1 MAELGLLVV
10 DYLAGMALSAPVL
23 SHDAAGLAL

>member
-1 MAELGLLVV
+1 MPELALL
-10 DYLAGMALSAPVL
+10 DRDDLAGMALSAPVL